1 MEMTLRGSSDGE
13 RVMAPHSVEAHAD
26 PGVGPAGDKPRAIRL
41 RWALQYRG
49 CYHLVLAV
57 FSLRRGPHGSP
68 SFSSSVLVKPTEGP
82 AMAWGWRRLQESRSV
97 RKNIS
102 GRKIKVIHLRPVPLH
117 EVPEIGKYGGMM
129 DGVTIHCMVQRV
141 VFVGVLEGLFAVLSG
156 QQWVES
162 FLPTRPEGPVSP
174 ML

>member
-1 MEMTLRGSSDGE
+1 
-13 RVMAPHSVEAHAD
+13 
-26 PGVGPAGDKPRAIRL
+26 
-41 RWALQYRG
+41 
-49 CYHLVLAV
+49 
-57 FSLRRGPHGSP
+57 
-68 SFSSSVLVKPTEGP
+68 
-82 AMAWGWRRLQESRSV
+82 MAWGWRRLQESRSV

-117 EVPEIGKYGGMM
+117 EVPEIGRYGGMM